1 MSREIIVRSPATI
14 ANFGPGF
21 DIFALALEGPSDV
34 LKIRPARRGDIVIR
48 VSGRY
53 PDLPTKPEENT
64 AGLAAL
70 HFFRRTGAKGGADIE
85 IVKRMPTCAGLGSS
99 AASAIAAVFG
109 LDKIYR
115 TGLEPQDIIEL
126 ASLGEAASGGTSHAD
141 NVAACALGG
150 FVFVRSTRPL
160 HVDKFPVPPFP
171 VIVRVRKKDQTT
183 TRGLIPAEFSLA
195 RVKEQMADCAAVIH
209 AVLKGDIEDIGASI
223 NRDHISEPVR
233 SRSIPGYDD
242 LKRKVLE
249 TGAFGCNVSGGGSSV
264 FAVCAEEKLAAVAA
278 AMRDFRDPG
287 GAEPEVFVTRAS
299 NEGVMEIHGL

>member
-1 MSREIIVRSPATI
+1 MKPEIIVQPPATI

-21 DIFALALEGPSDV
+21 DMFALALEGPSNV

-48 VSGRY
+48 INGGH

-70 HFFRRTGAKGGADIE
+70 HFFQMTGADGGADIE
-85 IVKRMPTCAGLGSS
+85 IDIRMPTCAGLGSS
-99 AASAIAAVFG
+99 AASAVAAVFG
-109 LDKIYR
+109 LDKLYR
-115 TGLEPQDIIEL
+115 TGLAPHDIIEL
-126 ASLGEAASGGTSHAD
+126 ASLGEAASGGTPHAD

-160 HVDKFPVPPFP
+160 RVEKYQVPPIP
-171 VIVRVRKKDQTT
+171 VVVRVRQKDQKT
-183 TRGLIPAEFSLA
+183 TRGLIPAEFSLS
-195 RVKEQMADCAAVIH
+195 RMKEQMAGCAAVIH

-249 TGAFGCNVSGGGSSV
+249 TGAFGCNVCGGGSSV
-264 FAVCAEEKLAAVAA
+264 FAICAEEHLATVAEV
-278 AMRDFRDPG
+278 MRNFPDPD
-287 GAEPEVFVTRAS
+287 GAGSEVFITRAS
-299 NEGVMEIHGL
+299 NEGVKEIHGL

>member
-1 MSREIIVRSPATI
+1 MKREIVVQSPATI

-21 DIFALALEGPSDV
+21 DMFALALEGPSNV
-34 LKIRPARRGDIVIR
+34 LRIRPAGRGDIVIR
-48 VSGRY
+48 IIGGN

-70 HFFRRTGAKGGADIE
+70 HFFRKTGADGGADIE
-85 IVKRMPTCAGLGSS
+85 IDIGMPTCAGLGSS
-99 AASAIAAVFG
+99 AASAVAAVFG
-109 LDKIYR
+109 LDKLYR
-115 TGLEPQDIIEL
+115 TGLAPRDIIEL
-126 ASLGEAASGGTSHAD
+126 ASQGEAASGGTPHAD

-160 HVDKFPVPPFP
+160 HVEKFLVPPIP
-171 VIVRVRKKDQTT
+171 VVVRVRKKDRTT
-183 TRGLIPAEFSLA
+183 TRGLIPAEFSLS

-209 AVLKGDIEDIGASI
+209 AVLKGDIKDIGASI

-242 LKRKVLE
+242 LKKKILE
-249 TGAFGCNVSGGGSSV
+249 TGAFGCNVCGGGSSV

-278 AMRDFRDPG
+278 AMRNFRDPD

-299 NEGVMEIHGL
+299 NEGVKEIHGL

>member
-34 LKIRPARRGDIVIR
+34 LKIRPARRGEIVIR
-48 VSGRY
+48 VSGGH
-53 PDLPTKPEENT
+53 PDLPTKPEDNT

-70 HFFRRTGAKGGADIE
+70 HFFRRTGADGGADIE
-85 IVKRMPTCAGLGSS
+85 IIKRMPSCAGLGSS

-115 TGLEPQDIIEL
+115 TGLEPHDIIEL
-126 ASLGEAASGGTSHAD
+126 ASLGEAASGGTPHAD

-150 FVFVRSTRPL
+150 FVFVRSIRPL
-160 HVDKFPVPPFP
+160 RVEKFPVPAIP
-171 VIVRVRKKDQTT
+171 VVVRVRRKDRTT

-195 RVKEQMADCAAVIH
+195 RMKEQMAGCAAVIH

-233 SRSIPGYDD
+233 SRSIPGYDG

-278 AMRDFRDPG
+278 AMREFGDPG
-287 GAEPEVFVTRAS
+287 GGEPEVFVTRAS
-299 NEGVMEIHGL
+299 NEGVKEIHEL

>member
-1 MSREIIVRSPATI
+1 MKPEIIVQPPATI

-21 DIFALALEGPSDV
+21 DMFALALEGPSNV

-48 VSGRY
+48 ISGGH
-53 PDLPTKPEENT
+53 PDLPTNPEENT

-70 HFFRRTGAKGGADIE
+70 HFFQRTGADGGADIE
-85 IVKRMPTCAGLGSS
+85 IVIRMPTCAGLGSS
-99 AASAIAAVFG
+99 AASAVGAVFG
-109 LDKIYR
+109 LDKLYR
-115 TGLEPQDIIEL
+115 TGLAPHDIIEL
-126 ASLGEAASGGTSHAD
+126 ASLGEAASGGTPHAD

-160 HVDKFPVPPFP
+160 RVEKYRVPPIP
-171 VIVRVRKKDQTT
+171 VVVRVRQKSQKT
-183 TRGLIPAEFSLA
+183 TRGLIPAEFSLS
-195 RVKEQMADCAAVIH
+195 RMKEQMAGCAAVIH

-249 TGAFGCNVSGGGSSV
+249 TGAFGCNVCGGGSSV
-264 FAVCAEEKLAAVAA
+264 FAICAEEHLAAVAEV
-278 AMRDFRDPG
+278 MRDFSDSD
-287 GAEPEVFVTRAS
+287 GAGSEVFITRAS
-299 NEGVMEIHGL
+299 NEGVKEIHGL